1 MNNNESILLCDRI
14 WSVFPVTQPAFS
26 KLLGLL
32 EIKSSREVSSA
43 CVTFGSRSRLLINPD
58 FVEKWCPTDRA
69 LVMLVLHELYH
80 IALGHTRLWNR
91 STPALNL
98 AFDAVINAQLC
109 LLFPQPDWTALFR
122 NSYPADA
129 FPYALLRPPEDWG
142 GNDARWLSGPL
153 GAAHKALY
161 TDTSLS
167 YEALFALLEKGG
179 NESGLGKGVFN
190 IGRLIGGHGGEEGEQ
205 HDDAQVLP
213 PDILEEVRGI
223 VSAWPM
229 VKVRSGRDRGD
240 KTFQEKLALGKAR
253 RESTALI
260 RQAVF
265 KLADTVVGGIALPI
279 FADTQT
285 EGLLPY
291 STGQDRRAAV
301 RLVAGE
307 HSFFHR
313 AQLDWQTR
321 TRGDR
326 VHVFLDV
333 SGSMGGLI
341 GPLYAALLPLLD
353 WIEPRIHLFSSH
365 IADINHA
372 QLRQGVRISDGG
384 TDIHT
389 VTQHILENGV
399 KRALILTDGWVGN
412 IPEEHLVRL
421 KRGRVKL
428 HCVITSDG
436 DTAFGLPAGAGS
448 TRLPALN

>member
-14 WSVFPVTQPAFS
+14 WSAFPVTQPAFS

-32 EIKSSREVSSA
+32 EIKPSREVLSA

-58 FVEKWCPTDRA
+58 FVEQWCPTDRA

-91 STPALNL
+91 STPALNW

-129 FPYALLRPPEDWG
+129 FPYALLRPPEGWG
-142 GNDARWLSGPL
+142 SNDVRWLGGSL

-167 YEALFALLEKGG
+167 YEALFAMLERGG
-179 NESGLGKGVFN
+179 DESGLGEEAFD
-190 IGRLIGGHGGEEGEQ
+190 IGRLIGSHGGGEGEQ
-205 HDDAQVLP
+205 HDDAQALP

-223 VSAWPM
+223 VSEWPM
-229 VKVRSGRDRGD
+229 VEVRSGRDRGD
-240 KTFQEKLALGKAR
+240 KTFREKLTLGKAR
-253 RESTALI
+253 REAVALI
-260 RQAVF
+260 RRAVF
-265 KLADTVVGGIALPI
+265 RLADRDVGVIALPLL
-279 FADTQT
+279 ADIRT

-321 TRGDR
+321 ARGGR

-353 WIEPRIHLFSSH
+353 WIEPQIHLFSSH
-365 IADINHA
+365 IADISHA
-372 QLRQGVRISDGG
+372 QLRQGAWISDGG

-389 VTQHILENGV
+389 VTHHILENGV

-412 IPEEHLVRL
+412 IPEAHLARL
-421 KRGRVKL
+421 RRGRMKL
-428 HCVITSDG
+428 HCVITSEG
-436 DTAFGLPAGAGS
+436 DTAFALPAGAGC